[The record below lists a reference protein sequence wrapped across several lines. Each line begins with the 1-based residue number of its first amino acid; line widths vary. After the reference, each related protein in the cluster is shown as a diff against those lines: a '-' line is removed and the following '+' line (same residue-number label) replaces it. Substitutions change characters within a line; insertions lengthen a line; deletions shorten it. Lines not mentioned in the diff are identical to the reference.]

1 MRTRHCL
8 SLADARLLIEGARA
22 EAERQEL
29 GVSIAVV
36 DDAGVLVALERLD
49 AARLHTPEVAWRKA
63 RTAAIART
71 ETGTLQAQVKEHPAY
86 ATFPDRVPIEG
97 GLPIEHEGEV
107 VGAIGVSGGRTEE
120 DVAVGRAGVAR
131 WSAAGAP
138 ESHQLS

>member
-1 MRTRHCL
+1 MRSRRSL

-22 EAERQEL
+22 HAESLSL

-49 AARLHTPEVAWRKA
+49 LARLHTPDVASRKA

-71 ETGTLQAQVKEHPAY
+71 ETGALQAQLKDHPAY

-97 GLPIEHEGEV
+97 GLPIKHEGEV
-107 VGAIGVSGGRTEE
+107 VGAIGVSGGQTAE
-120 DVAVGRAGVAR
+120 DVAVGRAGIAR
-131 WSAAGAP
+131 WTSAA
-138 ESHQLS
+138 SSSST